1 MRATAIR
8 ALQLRDN
15 RLMNELLI
23 ALLLA
28 GTAPEAESMAAAGPP
43 AATVAPATASLDPAN
58 AARYAQLALAC
69 VDRPWPYKSERV
81 LASAEAVR
89 PPRADHPVFFGCFD
103 WHSAAHG
110 HWLLVRLAR
119 LYPDQPFAAEARA
132 ALAARFTAERFAG
145 EVAFFQEPDQKL
157 FERPYGW
164 AWLLRLALELRT
176 WDDPQA
182 QAWAQQVAPLERAIV
197 ERLSAYL
204 PKLSYPV
211 RSGVHPN
218 TAFALG
224 FALDYARAAG
234 DANLERLAVER
245 SRAYYLADAA
255 CPVTYEP
262 SGEDFFSPCLLE
274 ADLMRRVLPPA
285 EFSAWLDRFLPG
297 LRSGAAGGLGNL
309 EHPAQVTDP
318 TDGKIVHLDGLN
330 LVRAWTM
337 RGIASALP
345 AADPRRARLLKLAD
359 AHAASG
365 LARVASGHYE
375 GEHWLASFAVYL
387 LTVPG

>member
-1 MRATAIR
+1 
-8 ALQLRDN
+8 
-15 RLMNELLI
+15 MNELLI
-23 ALLLA
+23 ALLLT
-28 GTAPEAESMAAAGPP
+28 GTAPGAQSVAAAGTP
-43 AATVAPATASLDPAN
+43 AATVAPATAPLDPAN

-69 VDRPWPYKSERV
+69 IDRPWPYKSERV
-81 LASAEAVR
+81 LASAESVR

-164 AWLLRLALELRT
+164 AWLLRLATELRT

-182 QAWAQQVAPLERAIV
+182 QAWVQQVAPLERAIV

-218 TAFALG
+218 TAFALA

-345 AADPRRARLLKLAD
+345 PADPRRARLLKLAA

-387 LTVPG
+387 LTTPA